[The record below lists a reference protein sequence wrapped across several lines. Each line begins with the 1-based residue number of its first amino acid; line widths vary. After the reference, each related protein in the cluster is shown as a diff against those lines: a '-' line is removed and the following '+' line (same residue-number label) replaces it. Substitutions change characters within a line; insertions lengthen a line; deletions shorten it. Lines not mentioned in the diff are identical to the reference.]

1 MVKVVEL
8 IRSTDK
14 KAEDEFDEKWCLSSA
29 TIGTHS
35 LKLLAHYQD
44 TDFRYLG
51 ILEYSADGY
60 PQPKRPGFREIIVD
74 IPDPSDTEG
83 TEHTGDTEDAEDA
96 EDAEDTMPRKSNV
109 SQASAAGPSTSAAG
123 EEAGA
128 VDANGNGKEKE
139 GISVEVSYRFL
150 YLLR

>member
-14 KAEDEFDEKWCLSSA
+14 KAEDEFDEKWRLSSA

-35 LKLLAHYQD
+35 LKLLAHYKD

-83 TEHTGDTEDAEDA
+83 TEHTGDTEDAED
-96 EDAEDTMPRKSNV
+96 TMPRKSNV
-109 SQASAAGPSTSAAG
+109 SQASAAGPSTLAAG
-123 EEAGA
+123 EEAGV